1 MVTITL
7 QDLKKH
13 GAKALADDRVTTL
26 IVNSKPKSI
35 MVPPHLYEPLIEALE
50 DLEDLEFLREYE
62 KSKDKE
68 ELVPFEDAFPELQK

>member
-26 IVNSKPKSI
+26 IVNSKPKGVF
-35 MVPPHLYEPLIEALE
+35 VPPHLYEPLIEALE

-62 KSKDKE
+62 KNKDKE
-68 ELVPFEDAFPELQK
+68 KLIPFEDVFPEFQK